1 MGWLIPMG
9 GGNRGTISSMETSAK
24 IMEKNELDLMQ
35 KKNQQRGIDRKAK
48 PDIVS
53 FMQAMDSPAEPD
65 LS

>member
-1 MGWLIPMG
+1 
-9 GGNRGTISSMETSAK
+9 METSAK
-24 IMEKNELDLMQ
+24 IMEKNERDLMQ

-53 FMQAMDSPAEPD
+53 LMQAMDSPAEPD

>member
-9 GGNRGTISSMETSAK
+9 GGNRGTISSVETSAK
-24 IMEKNELDLMQ
+24 ITEKNELDLMQ

-53 FMQAMDSPAEPD
+53 IMRVMDSPAEPD